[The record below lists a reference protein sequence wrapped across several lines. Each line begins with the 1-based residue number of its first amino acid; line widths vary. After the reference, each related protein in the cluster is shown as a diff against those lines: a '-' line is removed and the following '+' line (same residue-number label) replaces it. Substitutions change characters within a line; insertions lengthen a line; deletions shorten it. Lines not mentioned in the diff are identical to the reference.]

1 MIRTIS
7 LCCLYALLNVTGA
20 AIIKWKVK
28 NKQLVVFSDW
38 LNFLLSYQVIIAFII
53 IFLSALVLFKV
64 LSTSEF
70 SFVIPVVNGINFIFT
85 LLIGY
90 LYFKDHLNGI
100 SIVGFL
106 LILTGIT
113 ILALNNTNHAQ

>member
-1 MIRTIS
+1 MIRTFS

-20 AIIKWKVK
+20 AIIKWKLK
-28 NKQLVVFSDW
+28 DSQLIAFSDW
-38 LNFLLSYQVIIAFII
+38 INFLLSYQVIIAFII
-53 IFLSALVLFKV
+53 IFFSALVLFKA
-64 LSTSEF
+64 LSTAEF
-70 SFVIPVVNGINFIFT
+70 SFVIPVVNGINFTFT

-100 SIVGFL
+100 SIIGFL

-113 ILALNNTNHAQ
+113 ILALNTANHAQ